1 MSCLLIFFIATY
13 DDGPGLFPN
22 TPHPPKIRREPVRGT
37 TVLHTVCK
45 INHVYSIFITVSSHA
60 VVTQSITKLPD
71 QSVTLIVVGVA
82 VTVFVIAT
90 VLIALLIIYR

>member
-1 MSCLLIFFIATY
+1 MGRGFSFTH
-13 DDGPGLFPN
+13 N
-22 TPHPPKIRREPVRGT
+22 THPINTESQAT
-37 TVLHTVCK
+37 TVLHNVCK
-45 INHVYSIFITVSSHA
+45 SNHVYSIFITVSSHA

-90 VLIALLIIYR
+90 VLIALLIFR

>member
-1 MSCLLIFFIATY
+1 MAQDYSLTHPTHPKYPKYAE
-13 DDGPGLFPN
+13 GLSQA
-22 TPHPPKIRREPVRGT
+22 T

-45 INHVYSIFITVSSHA
+45 SNHVYSIFITVSSHA

-90 VLIALLIIYR
+90 VLIALLICR